1 MFDEYKNNSEYLRIA
16 ERCNESLQN
25 ANISEEDRESIYLT
39 TYAFLNS
46 VAKEYHLNDIENK
59 IYDNLSKLESIKE
72 KESSYFE
79 EDELG
84 HFAVLGDDSV
94 PSSTRL
100 SAIYLIENISGE
112 DRFRTLTHELCHLYQ
127 QEYKYD
133 ENKEIDVEKLMVS
146 CKVPNSILEATT
158 ELDSRQIMSFLG
170 APNSTARKAEVD
182 TFEENTRCAVT
193 AYPGAYATITP
204 IVQEINRLDG
214 DSLHKSIYYN
224 SDYEGYLDIK
234 KLGNLISNAYD
245 TDNIKYYQKAIEILE
260 KQSSEYSPTE
270 YLKNI
275 SYLEERTTWT
285 SKDNQIAM
293 SDVSIIS
300 DKKILDSFYTAPDGD
315 KKISDLDHITRSQ
328 DAEVFLMAV
337 NGLKK
342 LYVNGE
348 IELNEESIENIKYK
362 ILEDNDF
369 HRTIAFEYE
378 GKQYITDNTI
388 ARDFSTSS
396 VKSIKNAENID
407 FSRENIS
414 TEKKPLDFE
423 RMIKETPTFKDT
435 QMIQMLRPSYGEES
449 QYFAHMCNATTAPNI
464 LSATKL
470 SSYDTTKIRD
480 INDNNLAH
488 ILAANTSHQSEITMK
503 YFNQK
508 ELAYLMTCP
517 NKEGITPIDIAVK
530 ENNASFLLHASDL
543 HVNVNFE
550 NGKGTSPLLESCA
563 PDVSPEITNILL
575 NKMNANPNKLTSVGI
590 SPLNALVEDNIDK
603 NREKIIYLLNSEADA
618 TLPSYIE
625 NSNKIKFPLETISGM
640 NNEKPD
646 YELFETAV
654 KNGADIFVE
663 NEDGK
668 TVYDHMCE
676 SKDIELFSIALKNGY
691 DKDELDIDS
700 INFSEEDK
708 IKIDKL
714 VDETECEFDFSM

>member
-1 MFDEYKNNSEYLRIA
+1 MFEEYKNNSEYLRIV
-16 ERCNESLQN
+16 ERCNKSLQN
-25 ANISEEDRESIYLT
+25 ANINDEDRECIYLT

-72 KESSYFE
+72 KDDSYFE

-100 SAIYLIENISGE
+100 SAIYLVENISGE
-112 DRFRTLTHELCHLYQ
+112 ERFRTLTHELCHLYQ

-133 ENKEIDVEKLMVS
+133 ENKEIDIEKLIVS
-146 CKVPNSILEATT
+146 CNVPNSILEATT

-170 APNSTARKAEVD
+170 AQNSIARKAEVD
-182 TFEENTRCAVT
+182 TIEENTRCAVT

-214 DSLHKSIYYN
+214 DALHKSIYYN

-245 TDNIKYYQKAIEILE
+245 TDDIKYYKRTIEILE
-260 KQSSEYSPTE
+260 KQSSECSPVE

-275 SYLEERTTWT
+275 SHLEESTTWI
-285 SKDNQIAM
+285 SKDNQVAM

-300 DKKILDSFYTAPDGD
+300 DKKILDSFYTSPNGN

-348 IELNEESIENIKYK
+348 IELNKESIENIKYK
-362 ILEDNDF
+362 ILSDNNF

-378 GKQYITDNTI
+378 GKQYITDNTVV
-388 ARDFSTSS
+388 RDFSTSA
-396 VKSIKNAENID
+396 VKSIENAENID
-407 FSRENIS
+407 FSHENIS
-414 TEKKPLDFE
+414 TEKRPLNFE
-423 RMIKETPTFKDT
+423 RMIAENPTFKDS

-470 SSYDTTKIRD
+470 NSYDTTKIKD
-480 INDNNLAH
+480 INGNNLAH
-488 ILAANTSHQSEITMK
+488 ILATNTSHQSEITMK

-508 ELAYLMTCP
+508 ELAYLMTLP

-530 ENNASFLLHASDL
+530 ENNTSFLLHASDL

-550 NGKGTSPLLESCA
+550 NGKGTSPLLESCN
-563 PDVSPEITNILL
+563 PNVSPEVTNILL
-575 NKMNANPNKLTSVGI
+575 SKMNANPNKLTSVGI
-590 SPLNALVEDNIDK
+590 SPLNILLENNTDE

-618 TLPSYIE
+618 TLPSYTE
-625 NSNKIKFPLETISGM
+625 DSNRIKFPLETIAGM

-646 YELFETAV
+646 HELFEIAI
-654 KNGADIFVE
+654 KNGADIFIE
-663 NEDGK
+663 NEDGR
-668 TVYDHMCE
+668 TVYDRMCE

-700 INFSEEDK
+700 IRFSEEDK
-708 IKIDKL
+708 IKIGKL
-714 VDETECEFDFSM
+714 LDEIESEFDFSA